1 MPPHRPRALYELVH
15 SDNPR
20 GVHDPRQHY
29 PATVRNREPIL
40 GVLESV
46 LSDLDVSRPVLEIA
60 SGTGE
65 HAVYFAEN
73 LPALV
78 FQPSDPDPALRA
90 SIEAHRTDKGLP
102 NLRAP
107 VALDVMSSPWP
118 IPSAAAVLC
127 INMIHIAPF
136 AACEALFRGA
146 SAVLAEGAPLYLYGP
161 FRMHGEHTA
170 ESNRTFDESL
180 RARDP
185 RWGVRD
191 LEAVVEL
198 AARHGFELGRTE
210 AMPANNL
217 SVIFVRS

>member
-1 MPPHRPRALYELVH
+1 MQ
-15 SDNPR
+15 
-20 GVHDPRQHY
+20 DPRQHY

-46 LSDLDVSRPVLEIA
+46 LSDLDVSLPVLEIA

-65 HAVYFAEN
+65 HAVYFAAN
-73 LPALV
+73 LPGLV

-90 SIEAHRTDKGLP
+90 SIEAHRMDAALA
-102 NLRAP
+102 NLRPP
-107 VALDVMSSPWP
+107 VALDVLVTPWP
-118 IPSAAAVLC
+118 VSAAAAVLC

-136 AACEALFRGA
+136 EACEALFRGA
-146 SAVLAEGAPLYLYGP
+146 SGVLAEGAPLYLYGP

-191 LEAVVEL
+191 LEAVVER
-198 AARHGFELGRTE
+198 AAAHGFELGRTE
-210 AMPANNL
+210 QMPANNL

>member
-1 MPPHRPRALYELVH
+1 VSLEP
-15 SDNPR
+15 
-20 GVHDPRQHY
+20 PRQHY
-29 PATVRNREPIL
+29 PATTRNREPIL

-46 LSDLDVSRPVLEIA
+46 LSDLDASYPVLEIA

-65 HAVYFAEN
+65 HIVYFARH

-78 FQPSDPDPALRA
+78 FQPSDMDPALRA
-90 SIEAHRTDKGLP
+90 SVEAYREDAALA
-102 NLRAP
+102 NLRSAIP
-107 VALDVMSSPWP
+107 LDVESRPWP
-118 IPSAAAVLC
+118 IARAAAILC

-136 AACEALFRGA
+136 TACEALFRGA
-146 SAVLAEGAPLYLYGP
+146 ADVLAEGAPLYLYGP
-161 FRMHGEHTA
+161 YRVAGAHISK
-170 ESNRTFDESL
+170 SNEEFDESL

-191 LEAVVEL
+191 LDEIVEVAL
-198 AARHGFELGRTE
+198 THGFELARTE